1 MVVWAYGHE
10 VRMKERER
18 ERERVRETERSE
30 EGYQD
35 KTMKKLSG
43 SSIRKSKK
51 KEKSKRLR
59 KIKRLAYNIVL
70 WNRFYRGLLDVLK
83 QKR

>member
-1 MVVWAYGHE
+1 
-10 VRMKERER
+10 
-18 ERERVRETERSE
+18 
-30 EGYQD
+30 
-35 KTMKKLSG
+35 MKKLSG
-43 SSIRKSKK
+43 SSIRKRKK

-70 WNRFYRGLLDVLK
+70 WSRFYRGLLDVLK